1 MKKKKKWLMGGFLAA
16 ALALVGSYVA
26 QATFDE
32 TMAVHVNAAEI
43 ENTTLAVGTH
53 LIHLSAMTE
62 ELYQIAMES
71 AEESGQE
78 KIYYKSELGDGAWFD
93 LTQAGQISDITV
105 EGIPIEDAV
114 INALFFRYHT
124 KADGITY
131 DLAKGSK
138 VSIFD
143 IRDPYGLLL
152 MPELEPLQQQITM
165 LQKKEG
171 KTESDQFNERILRQF
186 YETPVSNEVTKA
198 CDQKLSALQIYY
210 EQLAENKEDA
220 ERLNIV
226 TDVMGAEDAKRRAEV
241 FRLLESEMLPSLMEW
256 ISGSGWQEDRPKE
269 FIVSADLAL
278 AAGTSLEN
286 VGQSLIE
293 EQGNMLVEGTTIF
306 SKHRFYLANRLM
318 QAAEGNN
325 YTECDSTVDELLSL
339 SSIENGLIV
348 DAESELALLDNQLI
362 DSAGTIYQAALARGT
377 GEAYQEG
384 VRNDSSRALLHQLL
398 QTQRDE
404 TNVSRLELQTLL
416 QAKIERM
423 PPKEG
428 KDYVTERINQIDQ
441 LKSTIAQDDFAG
453 YAEETLEQ
461 HRMWLTGQL
470 ASLTKQ
476 LGGTEMDALLSE
488 KTALQS
494 QRMDYLDSNDL
505 AGAKRVQTLI
515 DQKDT
520 EIAAEEKRLNAILQA
535 DTSTEAEKAMA
546 QNALGSNT
554 VTAAIYET
562 AGNTAADIYA
572 GDTSGVG
579 ESLDR
584 LAELYELNPQ
594 AAADALKDI
603 YQALTALQLQS
614 EAGTMTAAKTQQGNL
629 AGEET
634 DGSEDGSDGSGDDSD
649 GSGDGSG
656 GSVDGSS
663 GSGDGSGGSEDGSG
677 GSGGGSDGN
686 GDGTKGSEMEVYMEQ
701 IAALLAEHMDVTSA
715 VLTEDMIEALL
726 KQRLGTDQ
734 TLWSDQD
741 KAAALLAISWYGDFT
756 KNKAVMQLAVS
767 TAHRAYQKN
776 IPYLYQRL
784 RGQILEYAPVDSLAV
799 CIGYRYIFHDSGKQ
813 ATLQRGTKYYQFK
826 AADRQVLK
834 ENGTTE
840 EMAHQ
845 AQFQTIIFIEE
856 TYLYQTFQCQVEY
869 LSQTDYGIVA
879 TAEMI
884 KIAEELYDAMIAKGE
899 GRNG

>member
-32 TMAVHVNAAEI
+32 TTAVHVNAAEI

-124 KADGITY
+124 KEDGITY
-131 DLAKGSK
+131 DLAKGGK

-152 MPELEPLQQQITM
+152 MPELEPLQQQFTM

-198 CDQKLSALQIYY
+198 CDQKLSALQKYY

-362 DSAGTIYQAALARGT
+362 DSADAIYQAALARGT

-384 VRNDSSRALLHQLL
+384 VRNNSSRALLHQLL

-428 KDYVTERINQIDQ
+428 KDYVTERIDQIGQ
-441 LKSTIAQDDFAG
+441 LKSTIAQDAFAG
-453 YAEETLEQ
+453 YAEETVEQ
-461 HRMWLTGQL
+461 HRIWLTEQL
-470 ASLTKQ
+470 VSLTRQ
-476 LGGTEMDALLSE
+476 MGGTEMDALLSE
-488 KTALQS
+488 KSELQS
-494 QRMDYLDSNDL
+494 QRMDYLDGNDL

-520 EIAAEEKRLNAILQA
+520 EIAAEEKRLNAILQD

-629 AGEET
+629 AGEGT
-634 DGSEDGSDGSGDDSD
+634 D
-649 GSGDGSG
+649 
-656 GSVDGSS
+656 
-663 GSGDGSGGSEDGSG
+663 GSEDGSG
-677 GSGGGSDGN
+677 GSGGS
-686 GDGTKGSEMEVYMEQ
+686 GDDTKGSEMEVYMEQ
-701 IAALLAEHMDVTSA
+701 IAAFLAEHMDVTSA

-767 TAHRAYQKN
+767 TAHRAYQEN

-856 TYLYQTFQCQVEY
+856 SYLYQTFQCQVEY

>member
-1 MKKKKKWLMGGFLAA
+1 MGGFLAA

-32 TMAVHVNAAEI
+32 TTAVHVNAAEI

-105 EGIPIEDAV
+105 EGTPTEDAV

-124 KADGITY
+124 RSDGITY
-131 DLAKGSK
+131 DLAKGGK

-143 IRDPYGLLL
+143 VRDPYGLLL
-152 MPELEPLQQQITM
+152 MPELEPLQQQFTM

-171 KTESDQFNERILRQF
+171 KTESDQFYERILRQF

-198 CDQKLSALQIYY
+198 CDQQLSALQKYY

-256 ISGSGWQEDRPKE
+256 ISGSGWQEEDRPKE

-293 EQGNMLVEGTTIF
+293 EQADMLVEGTTIF
-306 SKHRFYLANRLM
+306 SKHRFYITNRLM
-318 QAAEGNN
+318 QAAEKNN
-325 YTECDSTVDELLSL
+325 YTECDSAVDELLSL

-384 VRNDSSRALLHQLL
+384 VRNNSSRALLHQLL

-428 KDYVTERINQIDQ
+428 KDYVTERIDQIDQ
-441 LKSTIAQDDFAG
+441 LKSTIAQDAFAG
-453 YAEETLEQ
+453 YAEETVEQ

-488 KTALQS
+488 KTELQS

-562 AGNTAADIYA
+562 AGNTAAAIYA

-614 EAGTMTAAKTQQGNL
+614 EAGTITAAGTQQGNL
-629 AGEET
+629 AGEGT
-634 DGSEDGSDGSGDDSD
+634 DGSEDGSDSSGD
-649 GSGDGSG
+649 
-656 GSVDGSS
+656 

-677 GSGGGSDGN
+677 GSGDGSGGSGDGSGGSGDGSDGS
-686 GDGTKGSEMEVYMEQ
+686 GDGSGGSEDGTKGSEMEAYMEQ
-701 IAALLAEHMDVTSA
+701 IAALLAEHMDITNA

-726 KQRLGTDQ
+726 KQRLGMDQ
-734 TLWSDQD
+734 TLWSNQD

-756 KNKAVMQLAVS
+756 KNKAVMQLAAS
-767 TAHRAYQKN
+767 TAHRVYQEN

-784 RGQILEYAPVDSLAV
+784 KGQILEYAPVDSLAV

-813 ATLQRGTKYYQFK
+813 ATLQRGTRYYQFK

-840 EMAHQ
+840 DMAHQ

-856 TYLYQTFQCQVEY
+856 SYLYQTFQCQVEY

-884 KIAEELYDAMIAKGE
+884 KTAEELYDAMIAKGE

>member
-32 TMAVHVNAAEI
+32 TTAVHVNAAEI

-105 EGIPIEDAV
+105 EGIAIEDAV

-124 KADGITY
+124 KEDGITY
-131 DLAKGSK
+131 DLAKGGK

-152 MPELEPLQQQITM
+152 MPELEPLQQQFTM

-198 CDQKLSALQIYY
+198 CDQKLSALQKYY

-226 TDVMGAEDAKRRAEV
+226 TDVMGAEDAKRRSEV
-241 FRLLESEMLPSLMEW
+241 FSLLESEMLPSLMEW
-256 ISGSGWQEDRPKE
+256 ISGSGWQEEDRPKE

-293 EQGNMLVEGTTIF
+293 EQGDMLVEGTTIF

-318 QAAEGNN
+318 QAAEKNN
-325 YTECDSTVDELLSL
+325 YTECDSAVDELLSL

-377 GEAYQEG
+377 SEAYQEG

-428 KDYVTERINQIDQ
+428 KDYVTERIDQIDQ
-441 LKSTIAQDDFAG
+441 LKSTIAQDAFAG
-453 YAEETLEQ
+453 YAEETVEQ
-461 HRMWLTGQL
+461 HRIWLTEQL

-476 LGGTEMDALLSE
+476 MGGTEMDALLSE
-488 KTALQS
+488 KSELQS

-614 EAGTMTAAKTQQGNL
+614 EAGTMTAAGTQQGNL
-629 AGEET
+629 AGEGT
-634 DGSEDGSDGSGDDSD
+634 DGSED

-677 GSGGGSDGN
+677 GN
-686 GDGTKGSEMEVYMEQ
+686 GDGTKGSEMEAYKEQ
-701 IAALLAEHMDVTSA
+701 IAALLAEHMDITNA

-756 KNKAVMQLAVS
+756 KNKAVMQLAAS
-767 TAHRAYQKN
+767 TAHRVYQEN

-784 RGQILEYAPVDSLAV
+784 KGQILEYAPVDSLAV

-813 ATLQRGTKYYQFK
+813 ATLQRGTRYYQFK

-840 EMAHQ
+840 DMTHQ

-856 TYLYQTFQCQVEY
+856 SYLYQTFQCQVEY
-869 LSQTDYGIVA
+869 LSQTDYGIIA
-879 TAEMI
+879 TEEMI
-884 KIAEELYDAMIAKGE
+884 RTAEELYDAMLAKGE

>member
-1 MKKKKKWLMGGFLAA
+1 MKKKKKWLMGGFLVA
-16 ALALVGSYVA
+16 ALALVGSYAA
-26 QATFDE
+26 QVTFDE
-32 TMAVHVNAAEI
+32 TTAVHVNAAEI

-93 LTQAGQISDITV
+93 LTQADQISDITV
-105 EGIPIEDAV
+105 EGTPTEDAV

-124 KADGITY
+124 RSDGITY
-131 DLAKGSK
+131 DLAKGGK

-143 IRDPYGLLL
+143 VRDPYGLLL
-152 MPELEPLQQQITM
+152 MPELEPLWQQFTM

-171 KTESDQFNERILRQF
+171 KTESDQFYERILRQF

-198 CDQKLSALQIYY
+198 CDQQLSALQKYY

-256 ISGSGWQEDRPKE
+256 ISGSGWQEEDRPKE

-293 EQGNMLVEGTTIF
+293 EQGDMLVEGTTIF

-318 QAAEGNN
+318 QAAEKNN
-325 YTECDSTVDELLSL
+325 YTECDSVVDELLSL
-339 SSIENGLIV
+339 SSIKNGLIV

-362 DSAGTIYQAALARGT
+362 GSAETIYQAALARGIS
-377 GEAYQEG
+377 EAYQEG
-384 VRNDSSRALLHQLL
+384 VRNNSSRALLHQLL

-404 TNVSRLELQTLL
+404 TNVSRQELQTLL

-428 KDYVTERINQIDQ
+428 KDYVTERIDQIDQ
-441 LKSTIAQDDFAG
+441 LKITIAQDAFAG
-453 YAEETLEQ
+453 YAEETVEQ
-461 HRMWLTGQL
+461 HRMWLTEQL

-488 KTALQS
+488 KSELQS
-494 QRMDYLDSNDL
+494 QRMDYLDGNDL

-614 EAGTMTAAKTQQGNL
+614 EAGTMTAAGTQQGNL
-629 AGEET
+629 AGEGT
-634 DGSEDGSDGSGDDSD
+634 DGSED

-663 GSGDGSGGSEDGSG
+663 ESGEGSGGSE
-677 GSGGGSDGN
+677 
-686 GDGTKGSEMEVYMEQ
+686 DGTKGSEMEAYMEQ
-701 IAALLAEHMDVTSA
+701 IAALLAEHMDITNA
-715 VLTEDMIEALL
+715 VLTENMIEDLL

-767 TAHRAYQKN
+767 TAHRAYQEN

-784 RGQILEYAPVDSLAV
+784 KGQIVEYAPVDSLAV

-813 ATLQRGTKYYQFK
+813 ATLQRGTRYYQFK

-840 EMAHQ
+840 DMAHQ

-856 TYLYQTFQCQVEY
+856 SYLYQTFQCQVEY

-879 TAEMI
+879 TEEMI
-884 KIAEELYDAMIAKGE
+884 RTAEELYDAMLAKGE

>member
-1 MKKKKKWLMGGFLAA
+1 MKNKKKWLMGGFLAA
-16 ALALVGSYVA
+16 ALALVGSYAA

-32 TMAVHVNAAEI
+32 TTAVHVNAAEI

-93 LTQAGQISDITV
+93 LTQADQIGDITV
-105 EGIPIEDAV
+105 EGTPTEDAV

-124 KADGITY
+124 RSDGITY
-131 DLAKGSK
+131 DLAKDGK

-143 IRDPYGLLL
+143 VRDPYGLLL
-152 MPELEPLQQQITM
+152 MPELEPLWQQFTM

-171 KTESDQFNERILRQF
+171 KTESDQFYERILCKF

-198 CDQKLSALQIYY
+198 CDQQLSALQKYY

-241 FRLLESEMLPSLMEW
+241 FSLLESEMLPSLMEW
-256 ISGSGWQEDRPKE
+256 ISGSGWQEEDRPKE

-293 EQGNMLVEGTTIF
+293 EQGDMLVEGTTIF

-318 QAAEGNN
+318 QAAEKNN
-325 YTECDSTVDELLSL
+325 YTECDSAVDELLCL
-339 SSIENGLIV
+339 SSIENGSIV
-348 DAESELALLDNQLI
+348 DAVSELALLENQLI
-362 DSAGTIYQAALARGT
+362 GSAETIYQAALARGIS
-377 GEAYQEG
+377 EAYQEG
-384 VRNDSSRALLHQLL
+384 VRNNSSRALLHQLL

-428 KDYVTERINQIDQ
+428 KDYVTVRIDQIDQ
-441 LKSTIAQDDFAG
+441 LKITIAQDAFAG
-453 YAEETLEQ
+453 YAEETVEQ
-461 HRMWLTGQL
+461 HRMWLTEQL

-488 KTALQS
+488 KSELQS
-494 QRMDYLDSNDL
+494 QRMDYLDGNDL

-579 ESLDR
+579 ESLNR

-614 EAGTMTAAKTQQGNL
+614 EAGTMTAAGTQQGNL
-629 AGEET
+629 AGEGT
-634 DGSEDGSDGSGDDSD
+634 DGSED

-663 GSGDGSGGSEDGSG
+663 GSGDGSGGSEDG
-677 GSGGGSDGN
+677 
-686 GDGTKGSEMEVYMEQ
+686 TKGSEMEAYMEQ
-701 IAALLAEHMDVTSA
+701 IAALLAEHMDITNA
-715 VLTEDMIEALL
+715 VLTENMIEDLL

-767 TAHRAYQKN
+767 TAHRAYQEN

-784 RGQILEYAPVDSLAV
+784 KGQIVEYAPVDSLAV

-813 ATLQRGTKYYQFK
+813 ATLQRGTRYYQFK

-840 EMAHQ
+840 DMAHQ

-856 TYLYQTFQCQVEY
+856 SYLYQTFQCQVEY
-869 LSQTDYGIVA
+869 LSQTDYGIIA
-879 TAEMI
+879 TEEMI
-884 KIAEELYDAMIAKGE
+884 RTAEELYDAMLAKGE

>member
-1 MKKKKKWLMGGFLAA
+1 MKNKKKWLMGGFLVAA
-16 ALALVGSYVA
+16 FALVGSYAA

-32 TMAVHVNAAEI
+32 TTAVHVNAAEI

-105 EGIPIEDAV
+105 EGTPTEDAV

-124 KADGITY
+124 RSDGITY
-131 DLAKGSK
+131 DLAKGGK

-143 IRDPYGLLL
+143 VRDPYGLLL
-152 MPELEPLQQQITM
+152 MPELEPLWQQFTM

-171 KTESDQFNERILRQF
+171 KTESDQFYERILRQF
-186 YETPVSNEVTKA
+186 YEIPVSNEVTKA
-198 CDQKLSALQIYY
+198 CDQQLSALQKYY

-256 ISGSGWQEDRPKE
+256 ISGSGWQEEDRPKE

-293 EQGNMLVEGTTIF
+293 EQGDMLVEGTTIF
-306 SKHRFYLANRLM
+306 SKHKFYFANRLM
-318 QAAEGNN
+318 QAAEKNN
-325 YTECDSTVDELLSL
+325 YTECDSAVDELLSL

-362 DSAGTIYQAALARGT
+362 GSAETIYQAALARGIS
-377 GEAYQEG
+377 EAYQEG
-384 VRNDSSRALLHQLL
+384 VRNNSSRALLHQLL

-428 KDYVTERINQIDQ
+428 KDYVTERIDQIDQ
-441 LKSTIAQDDFAG
+441 LKITIAQDAFAG
-453 YAEETLEQ
+453 YAEETVEQ
-461 HRMWLTGQL
+461 HRMWLTEQL

-488 KTALQS
+488 KSELQS
-494 QRMDYLDSNDL
+494 QRMDYLDGNDL

-579 ESLDR
+579 ESLNR

-614 EAGTMTAAKTQQGNL
+614 EAGTMTAAGTQQGNL
-629 AGEET
+629 AGEGT
-634 DGSEDGSDGSGDDSD
+634 DGSED

-663 GSGDGSGGSEDGSG
+663 GSGDGSGGSEDG
-677 GSGGGSDGN
+677 
-686 GDGTKGSEMEVYMEQ
+686 TKGSEMEAYMEQ
-701 IAALLAEHMDVTSA
+701 IAALLAEHMDITNA
-715 VLTEDMIEALL
+715 VLTENMIEDLL

-767 TAHRAYQKN
+767 TAHRAYQEN

-784 RGQILEYAPVDSLAV
+784 KGQIVEYAPVDSLAV

-813 ATLQRGTKYYQFK
+813 ATLQRGTRYYQFK

-840 EMAHQ
+840 DMAHQ

-856 TYLYQTFQCQVEY
+856 SYLYQTFQCQVEY
-869 LSQTDYGIVA
+869 LSQTDYGIIA
-879 TAEMI
+879 TEEMI
-884 KIAEELYDAMIAKGE
+884 RTAEELYDAMLAKGE